1 MNLRYLVIGALVLV
15 LAIVIIGFRPFEA
28 TVSEEPGNP
37 PPHAVNQ

>member
-15 LAIVIIGFRPFEA
+15 LAIVIIGFRPFQA
-28 TVSEEPGNP
+28 TEEPGNP